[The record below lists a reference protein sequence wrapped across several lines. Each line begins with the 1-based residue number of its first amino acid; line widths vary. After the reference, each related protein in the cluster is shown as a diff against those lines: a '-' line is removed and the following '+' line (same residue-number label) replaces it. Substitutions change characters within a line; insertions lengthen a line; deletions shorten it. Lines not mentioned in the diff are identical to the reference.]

1 MKMLKLAG
9 SSLWT
14 MLLIMT
20 LCSSAFAQQH
30 IVSANNDVMKLTF
43 LGTGAPRPSTE
54 RYGPSILVEAGEH
67 RLLVDAGP
75 GMRERLFEVGGFDAI
90 SGVDHLLITHLHFD
104 HTVSISSAWL
114 SGWLF
119 GRRVPLKVQ
128 GPVGLKSMME
138 HIAAAY
144 QWDVDYRVMVGVPIE
159 GSELIVDEVS
169 EGVIFNESGL
179 KVTAF
184 QVEHMPI
191 DMKNGKLL
199 GLRGE
204 TLGYRID
211 YKGHSVLFSGD
222 TKTSAQSEILKFGK
236 SVDLLIHEVQVPSPG
251 ATAEANLA
259 NVSLSVH
266 TTPEQVGYVFNMTQP
281 KMAVY
286 SHIIPPGTTAKSL
299 EAATRPFYK
308 GPLTVANDFMEITLS
323 GDEII
328 IGERQ
333 RQGSGKFEESNVLAK

>member
-1 MKMLKLAG
+1 MFKTFARNLFMFVAMAALPIITVAQDYPVSEQNDTMK
-9 SSLWT
+9 
-14 MLLIMT
+14 I
-20 LCSSAFAQQH
+20 
-30 IVSANNDVMKLTF
+30 TF

-67 RLLVDAGP
+67 KLLVDAGP
-75 GMRERLFEVGGFDAI
+75 GMRERLFEAGGFDMI
-90 SGVDHLLITHLHFD
+90 SGLDHILVTHLHFD

-119 GRRVPLKVQ
+119 GRRVPLKIQ
-128 GPVGLKSMME
+128 GPVGIKDMMD
-138 HIAAAY
+138 HIKQAY

-159 GSELIVDEVS
+159 GTEMEIDEVS
-169 EGVIFNESGL
+169 NGVIFDKDGL
-179 KVTAF
+179 KITSF

-191 DMKNGKLL
+191 NMESGEVL

-204 TLGYRID
+204 TLGFRID

-222 TKTSAQSEILKFGK
+222 TRSTDKSEINDIGK
-236 SVDLLIHEVQVPSPG
+236 GIDLLIHEVQVPSPG
-251 ATAEANLA
+251 ATPEANLA

-266 TTPEQVGYVFNMTQP
+266 STPEQVGHVFAVTKP

-286 SHIIPPGTTAKSL
+286 SHIIPPGTTAAEL
-299 EAATRPFYK
+299 EMATRPYYD
-308 GPLTVANDFMEITLS
+308 GPLMVAHDFMEIILT

-328 IGERQ
+328 VGERQ
-333 RQGSGKFEESNVLAK
+333 KQSDGKFEDSKVLDK

>member
-1 MKMLKLAG
+1 MVVQALAA
-9 SSLWT
+9 
-14 MLLIMT
+14 MMVLLALIA
-20 LCSSAFAQQH
+20 SAGAKAENH
-30 IVSANNDVMKLTF
+30 LVDADNDVMKLTF

-67 RLLVDAGP
+67 RILVDAGP
-75 GMRERLFEVGGFDAI
+75 GMRERLFEAGGFEAI
-90 SGVDHLLITHLHFD
+90 SGVDHVLITHLHFD

-119 GRRVPLKVQ
+119 GRRVPLVVQ
-128 GPVGLKSMME
+128 GPVGIRSMME
-138 HIAAAY
+138 HIKKAY
-144 QWDVDYRVMVGVPIE
+144 QWDIDYRVMVGVPVE
-159 GSELIVDEVS
+159 GSELVVKEVS
-169 EGVIFNESGL
+169 DGVIFDKNGL
-179 KVTAF
+179 RITAF
-184 QVEHMPI
+184 QVEHMPV
-191 DMKNGKLL
+191 DLSTRELL

-222 TKTSAQSEILKFGK
+222 TKTSAQSDILKFGK
-236 SVDLLIHEVQVPSPG
+236 GVDLLIHEVQVPSPG

-266 TTPEQVGYVFNMTQP
+266 STPEEVGYVFAKSRP

-286 SHIIPPGTTAKSL
+286 SHIIPPGTSAEDLTS
-299 EAATRPFYK
+299 ATRPYYD
-308 GPLTVANDFMEITLS
+308 GPMTVAHDFMEITLT

-328 IGERQ
+328 IGEREK
-333 RQGSGKFEESNVLAK
+333 QGGGKFEDSKVLDK

>member
-1 MKMLKLAG
+1 MFKTFAKSFFILTMMIAPIRIALAQDYPVSSQNDTMK
-9 SSLWT
+9 
-14 MLLIMT
+14 I
-20 LCSSAFAQQH
+20 
-30 IVSANNDVMKLTF
+30 TF

-67 RLLVDAGP
+67 KLLVDAGP
-75 GMRERLFEVGGFDAI
+75 GMRERLFEAGGFDMI
-90 SGVDHLLITHLHFD
+90 SGLDHILVTHLHFD

-119 GRRVPLKVQ
+119 GRRVPLKIQ
-128 GPVGLKSMME
+128 GPVGIKDMMD
-138 HIAAAY
+138 HIKQAY

-159 GSELIVDEVS
+159 GTEMEIDEVS
-169 EGVIFNESGL
+169 NGVIFDEGGL
-179 KVTAF
+179 KITAF

-191 DMKNGKLL
+191 NMESGEVL

-204 TLGYRID
+204 TIGFRLD

-222 TKTSAQSEILKFGK
+222 TRSTEKSEINDIGK
-236 SVDLLIHEVQVPSPG
+236 DVDLLIHEVQVPSPG
-251 ATAEANLA
+251 ATPEANLA

-266 TTPEQVGYVFNMTQP
+266 STPEQVGHVFATTKP

-286 SHIIPPGTTAKSL
+286 SHIIPPGITASDL
-299 EAATRPFYK
+299 EVATRPYYD
-308 GPLTVANDFMEITLS
+308 GPLTVAHDFMEIILT

-328 IGERQ
+328 VGEREKQ
-333 RQGSGKFEESNVLAK
+333 SDGKFEDSKVLNK